1 LNWLDFVLLLILGL
15 SAVGGIAKGFAR
27 LVIGLL
33 ATVAG
38 FLCGLWFYGSA
49 AGFILP
55 YVSHKGVAN
64 FIGFFLIFL
73 GVVLL
78 GALIGKLL
86 GLLLKW
92 AGLSWLN
99 RLMGGV
105 FGLLRG
111 LVFAIALV
119 LALLA
124 FSPNPPPR
132 SVINSRIAPYVI
144 DAAHFCA
151 NLAPR
156 EVREGA
162 MRSYEKVKE
171 AWAEVVRKA
180 RPGAGGREI

>member
-1 LNWLDFVLLLILGL
+1 MNWLDFVLILILVI

-33 ATVAG
+33 AAVAG
-38 FLCGLWFYGSA
+38 FLCGLWFYGL
-49 AGFILP
+49 AGGFLLP
-55 YVSHKGVAN
+55 YVSHKGIAN
-64 FIGFFLIFL
+64 FIGFLLIFL

-99 RLMGGV
+99 RIMGGV

-124 FSPNPPPR
+124 FSPKPPPR
-132 SVINSRIAPYVI
+132 SVVESRLAPYVI
-144 DAAHFCA
+144 DAAHLCA

-156 EVREGA
+156 EVRDGA
-162 MRSYEKVKE
+162 MQSYEKVKE
-171 AWAEVVRKA
+171 AWAEMIRKA
-180 RPGAGGREI
+180 RSGAGSRGI